1 MNLNRNRVIIVAAAV
16 PAVAGIALGIAGP
29 ASAGPAALT
38 PLSCT
43 ASMSNSHP
51 ADHTTTVVRVRTAA
65 SVEVFTV
72 AYYKTVNRAYFV
84 TASSAGRANVAYYIS
99 GATPGRKVPVV
110 VTVVRGHGANS
121 CSTSFTPK
129 R

>member
-1 MNLNRNRVIIVAAAV
+1 MAAAV
-16 PAVAGIALGIAGP
+16 SAAAALALGIAGP
-29 ASAGPAALT
+29 ASAGPAAPK

-51 ADHTTTVVRVRTAA
+51 ADYTTTVVHVRTAA

-72 AYYKTVNRAYFV
+72 AHYKTVNRAYFV
-84 TASSAGRANVAYYIS
+84 IASSSGRANVSYYIS

-110 VTVVRGHGANS
+110 ITVVRGHTANS